1 MFRLSTRISSTV
13 TPLNLIK
20 SQFTANKF
28 GLVTALRFQ
37 SDCSNKSNTVNF
49 AKLPVQ
55 SLDTVVYTTSHEWL
69 AYNKA
74 DKIGYLGVTQYAANH
89 MGDVTYVELTDAEET
104 VDAGESFGSI
114 ESVKS
119 SNEIYTPYNIEV
131 LENNMDVLNETPQ
144 LISND
149 AMGEAWLLKV
159 KLLGEESS
167 EELMDL
173 ASYEQYLKE
182 CDE

>member
-20 SQFTANKF
+20 SQVQGSKF
-28 GLVTALRFQ
+28 GLISALRFQ
-37 SDCSNKSNTVNF
+37 SDCSNKINLVNF
-49 AKLPVQ
+49 AKLPIKA
-55 SLDTVVYTTSHEWL
+55 LDTVVYTTSHEWL

-74 DKIGYLGVTQYAANH
+74 DKIGYLGVTQYAATH
-89 MGDVTYVELTDAEET
+89 MGDVTYVELTDAEEV

-119 SNEIYTPYNIEV
+119 SNEIYTPYKIEV
-131 LENNMDVLNETPQ
+131 LDNNMDALNEAPH
-144 LISND
+144 LITND

-159 KLLGEESS
+159 KLLSEESS
-167 EELMDL
+167 EELMD
-173 ASYEQYLKE
+173 SEKYEQYLKE
-182 CDE
+182 CEE